1 METNITTAANRQH
14 KDTVF
19 RDLFGSEE
27 RKVNALSLY
36 NALTGSSYT
45 DTSVLELTT
54 LKDVLYMNVKNDVSI
69 FFDSRMMLWEHQS
82 TRNPNMPLRG
92 LVYLAQLYQSY
103 VHKNHLDPYGSSQL
117 ELPTPYYCI
126 FYNGDKEIEDYVVL
140 RLSDSFKDKES
151 PRRLLPAVEITAT
164 VFNINDGHNSELMGA
179 CQTLADYAHFMGL
192 IRRYNKSMPLAE
204 AIDVAMR
211 QCIKEGV
218 LADYLSSKRAEV
230 AAMLI
235 TEFDQAE
242 YEEILELE
250 KRRIAEKAEAKGEAK
265 GRLEGEAKGRAE
277 GEAKGRASLLVELVR
292 SGELGRGRAA
302 ELLGVDSH
310 EFERLL
316 EQQD

>member
-1 METNITTAANRQH
+1 MIT
-14 KDTVF
+14 VG
-19 RDLFGSEE
+19 GS
-27 RKVNALSLY
+27 
-36 NALTGSSYT
+36 
-45 DTSVLELTT
+45 
-54 LKDVLYMNVKNDVSI
+54 
-69 FFDSRMMLWEHQS
+69 
-82 TRNPNMPLRG
+82 
-92 LVYLAQLYQSY
+92 
-103 VHKNHLDPYGSSQL
+103 
-117 ELPTPYYCI
+117 
-126 FYNGDKEIEDYVVL
+126 
-140 RLSDSFKDKES
+140 
-151 PRRLLPAVEITAT
+151 
-164 VFNINDGHNSELMGA
+164 
-179 CQTLADYAHFMGL
+179 
-192 IRRYNKSMPLAE
+192 E